1 MERKELID
9 QLASLIK
16 LDIDA
21 IHAYDQAIKRI
32 EQPMYHDKLVTFQG
46 DHRRHVD
53 VLSAKLRELGE
64 TPPAFSPDFKG
75 FFIEGF
81 TALRSMTG
89 TKGALEAMETN
100 ERLTNSKY
108 EKAVKSDFPADIASI
123 VRANL
128 ADEQRHLAFIREALS
143 SGRTERSR

>member
-1 MERKELID
+1 MDRKELLD
-9 QLASLIK
+9 QLQSLIK

-21 IHAYDQAIKRI
+21 IHAYDQALKHID
-32 EQPMYHDKLVTFQG
+32 QPLFRDKLAAFQV

-53 VLSAKLRELGE
+53 TLSATMRELGE
-64 TPPAFSPDFKG
+64 TPPAFTPDFKG

-100 ERLTNSKY
+100 ERLTTSRY
-108 EKAVKSDFPADIASI
+108 EKASGLDFPSDVAIIIRD
-123 VRANL
+123 NL
-128 ADEQRHLAFIREALS
+128 ADEQRHLAFIREAIA
-143 SGRTERSR
+143 GGKF

>member
-1 MERKELID
+1 MERKDLID
-9 QLASLIK
+9 QLESLIR

-32 EQPMYHDKLVTFQG
+32 EQPLYRDKLVAFQG

-53 VLSAKLRELGE
+53 ALSAKLRELGE

-100 ERLTNSKY
+100 ERLTNSRY
-108 EKAVKSDFPADIASI
+108 EKASRMDFPSDIAMI
-123 VRANL
+123 IRENF
-128 ADEQRHLAFIREALS
+128 ADEQRHIAFIREAIAE
-143 SGRTERSR
+143 GKF

>member
-1 MERKELID
+1 MDRKDVID
-9 QLASLIK
+9 HLQALIK

-32 EQPMYHDKLVTFQG
+32 EQPLFRDRLVTFQE

-53 VLSAKLRELGE
+53 DLSAKMRELGE
-64 TPPAFSPDFKG
+64 TPPAFTPDFKG
-75 FFIEGF
+75 FFLEGF

-100 ERLTNSKY
+100 ERLTTSRY
-108 EKAVKSDFPADIASI
+108 EKASSLDFPSDIAI
-123 VRANL
+123 LIKQNY
-128 ADEQRHLAFIREALS
+128 ADEQRHLSFIREAIA
-143 SGRTERSR
+143 GGKF

>member
-1 MERKELID
+1 MERKELVD
-9 QLASLIK
+9 QLESLIK

-32 EQPMYHDKLVTFQG
+32 EQPVFRDRLVTFQS

-53 VLSAKLRELGE
+53 VLSAKLREMGE

-75 FFIEGF
+75 FFLEGF

-100 ERLTNSKY
+100 ERLTTSRY
-108 EKAVKSDFPADIASI
+108 EKASNMDFPSDIATI
-123 VRANL
+123 IRENF

-143 SGRTERSR
+143 SGNF

>member
-9 QLASLIK
+9 QLESLIK

-32 EQPMYHDKLVTFQG
+32 EQPMYRDKLLTFQG

-53 VLSAKLRELGE
+53 SLSAKLRELGE
-64 TPPAFSPDFKG
+64 TPPAFTPDFKG

-100 ERLTNSKY
+100 ERLTNSRY
-108 EKAVKSDFPADIASI
+108 EKASGMDWPSDIAVI
-123 VRANL
+123 IRENL
-128 ADEQRHLAFIREALS
+128 ADEQRHIAFIREATS
-143 SGRTERSR
+143 SGKF

>member
-1 MERKELID
+1 MDRKDLVD
-9 QLASLIK
+9 QLQSLIK

-21 IHAYDQAIKRI
+21 IHAYDQAIKHI
-32 EQPMYHDKLVTFQG
+32 EKPLFRDRLVMFQS

-53 VLSAKLRELGE
+53 DLSAKLRELGE

-100 ERLTNSKY
+100 ERLTTSRY
-108 EKAVKSDFPADIASI
+108 EKATGVDFPSDVLTLIKE
-123 VRANL
+123 NY
-128 ADEQRHLAFIREALS
+128 ADEQRHLAFIREALA
-143 SGRTERSR
+143 GGNF